1 MAKRNSK
8 SKNDR
13 VWERRNSDGS
23 VSFLGVVRIRPFKP
37 ASKAF
42 KTRAEARRW
51 ADDLARELTTQRDR
65 GAVRTDLTSLTIKG
79 LVDEFLK
86 DPETQQL
93 KYLSD
98 LEMLLGWWVNHCG
111 GEKVLGF
118 GTVKLREARE
128 LLGNG
133 RQPATVNRYLSA
145 LRSCWNWGRAAQYIP
160 PEKVWPTRLFLTEP
174 RERVRFLNDGE
185 LAAVLKAAQAHSPW
199 MYAAVVTSLATGLR
213 QGELLRLEWKDIDL
227 VGKTIT
233 ALITKNTKRRIVHL
247 PTPAV
252 DALKK
257 LRGDGIIGKRPVFV
271 DGNGEPA
278 DKSYLTVHWNRV
290 RAAAS
295 LVDFRWHDLRHSC
308 ASFLAQN
315 GASLVEIGSVLGHS
329 SPSITA
335 KYAHLVAGKPVTGS
349 AALAEKLSAKL

>member
-1 MAKRNSK
+1 MATRNSK
-8 SKNDR
+8 ADR
-13 VWERRNSDGS
+13 VWERKNQDGS
-23 VSFLGVVRIRPFKP
+23 TSYLGVVRIRPFKP

-42 KTRAEARRW
+42 KTRSEARRW

-65 GAVRTDLTSLTIKG
+65 GEARKDLTTLTIKG
-79 LVDEFLK
+79 LIDAFLA
-86 DPETQQL
+86 DPETAQL
-93 KYLSD
+93 KYFPD
-98 LEMLLGWWVNHCG
+98 LQALLGWWVNHCG

-133 RQPATVNRYLSA
+133 RAAATVNRYLSA

-160 PEKVWPTRLFLTEP
+160 AEKVWPTRLFRTEP
-174 RERVRFLNDGE
+174 RERVRFLNDAE
-185 LAAVLKAAQAHSPW
+185 LTAVLDAAKTHAPW
-199 MYAAVVTSLATGLR
+199 MYAAVIVSLATGLR
-213 QGELLRLEWKDIDL
+213 QGELLRLEWKDVDFE
-227 VGKTIT
+227 GKTVT
-233 ALITKNTKRRIVHL
+233 VLISKNTKRRIVHL

-252 DALKK
+252 EALKTLRRNGIVGRK
-257 LRGDGIIGKRPVFV
+257 LIFV

-278 DKSYLTVHWNRV
+278 DKSFLTFHWNKV
-290 RAAAS
+290 RTDAG